1 MQHVTV
7 GEGPINFGENF
18 KVLFI
23 LHKIIKLRVLKH
35 ASASSYEASSI
46 STAGIRTSPNNCIEA
61 QPLTVR
67 IGVKEGIKSARIT
80 NGRKPIEWE
89 VTTV

>member
-7 GEGPINFGENF
+7 GEGPINFGENL

-23 LHKIIKLRVLKH
+23 FHEIIKLRVLKH
-35 ASASSYEASSI
+35 ASASSYQPSSI
-46 STAGIRTSPNNCIEA
+46 STAGIRTSSNNCIEA
-61 QPLTVR
+61 QPLTVW